1 MKTYRANAGPFQ
13 ERPFFEE
20 EEMESIARDAL
31 RSVSLLPDTP
41 APIRIDR
48 FIEKRFGVVPSYE
61 TIGPGVLGYTKF
73 GAGRAKE
80 VVISRA
86 LSEEGS
92 PPAERRERSTLAHEA
107 GHILLHSHLFA
118 LQPSARSRPLFED
131 DVDVMQKT
139 VLCRDQ
145 DSGSAYDGRWWEYQA
160 NQMIGLLLLPRS
172 LVFDALGDLTVTSTL
187 GVRSLDTAKREV
199 AAWQLA
205 DTFDVN
211 PAVAR
216 RRIERLFGV
225 SSGAQLTL

>member
-1 MKTYRANAGPFQ
+1 MKTFRTNGGPFG

-41 APIRIDR
+41 APVRIDR
-48 FIEKRFGVVPSYE
+48 FIEKLFGVVPSYDD
-61 TIGPGVLGYTKF
+61 IGQGILGYTKF
-73 GAGRAKE
+73 GANGARE

-86 LSEEGS
+86 LSEEGL

-131 DVDVMQKT
+131 DVNLMQKT

-145 DSGSAYDGRWWEYQA
+145 ESRSAYDGRWWEYQA
-160 NQMIGLLLLPRS
+160 NQMIGLLLLPRA
-172 LVFDALGDLTVTSTL
+172 LVFDALDDLTVTSAL
-187 GVRSLDTAKREV
+187 GIRSLDTGEREV
-199 AAWQLA
+199 AARRLA
-205 DTFDVN
+205 DVFDVN
-211 PAVAR
+211 AAVSR
-216 RRIERLFGV
+216 RRIERLFR
-225 SSGAQLTL
+225 SSSAAQLTL